1 MSRPSRYPPFFWGLP
16 FAPWMGLASRSADTW
31 LASGAVIAERT
42 RRMAA
47 MGSRPSAADQREMR
61 RMVDEKVSA
70 TGESAQAMTAQAIS
84 LAQASASRW
93 MTFTHAQTMAMLG
106 FGRMPSTAPAANA
119 AMRASVSM
127 AEAALAPFHRRATA
141 NARRLRKR

>member
-1 MSRPSRYPPFFWGLP
+1 MSRPTRFPSLFWGMPL
-16 FAPWMGLASRSADTW
+16 APWMGLAGRSADTW

-47 MGSRPSAADQREMR
+47 MGASPSRADQREMR

-70 TGESAQAMTAQAIS
+70 TGESAQAVTAQAVA
-84 LAQASASRW
+84 LAQTSAMRW
-93 MTFTHAQTMAMLG
+93 MAFLNAQTMAMLG
-106 FGRMPSTAPAANA
+106 FGRMPSTAPTANA
-119 AMRASVSM
+119 AMRASVAM
-127 AEAALAPFHRRATA
+127 GEAALAPFHRRATA

>member
-1 MSRPSRYPPFFWGLP
+1 MSRPTRFPSLFWATP
-16 FAPWMGLASRSADTW
+16 FAPWMGLAGRSADTW

-47 MGSRPSAADQREMR
+47 MGASPSRADQREMR

-70 TGESAQAMTAQAIS
+70 TGESAQAVTAQAVA
-84 LAQASASRW
+84 LAQTSAMRW
-93 MTFTHAQTMAMLG
+93 MAFLNAQTMAMLG
-106 FGRMPSTAPAANA
+106 FGRMPSTAPTANA
-119 AMRASVSM
+119 AMRASVAM
-127 AEAALAPFHRRATA
+127 GEAALAPFHRRATA